1 MSSHDALKTI
11 ADLRDHLA
19 RHDKPIAFLFGAGT
33 SCAVNEG
40 NLPGKPLIP
49 AVAVLTQ
56 ICASEVQ
63 CLGKEYAEA
72 WTKIEAQCANNGN
85 PANIES
91 ILSRLRM
98 MLGAVGEQDKLLGL
112 DRNGI
117 AKFEEKVRRTIAK
130 IVNPSRELIPQETPH
145 RLMARWLA
153 RNSRKMPV
161 EIFTLNY
168 DVLIERAFESER
180 IPLFDGFVG
189 SYQPFFLPDSL
200 RRSEMAPGSNWV
212 RLWKMHGSVTWRR
225 ENRDGRGRIVRGE
238 PDDSGEM
245 ILPSFQKYDESRQQ
259 PYAAFMDRLARFLDQ
274 DDALLITSGFS
285 FGDEHINSVIFSA
298 IENRP
303 RTHIYALQFEE
314 ISDDQDLIKRSLRQR
329 NIIVLGPNS
338 GVIGGRRAEWKFED
352 TAPCADSAF
361 ELISPS
367 ETSPQTKSGRLKLG
381 DFARFCE
388 FLNLMSGHGGDLDVT
403 F

>member
-19 RHDKPIAFLFGAGT
+19 RHDKPLAFLFGAGT
-33 SCAVNEG
+33 SCAVNEE
-40 NLPGKPLIP
+40 NQPGKPLIP
-49 AVAVLTQ
+49 AVAGLTQ

-72 WTKIEAQCANNGN
+72 WTKIEAQCASNGN
-85 PANIES
+85 SANIES

-130 IVNPSRELIPQETPH
+130 TVNPPKGLIPQETPH

-153 RNSRKMPV
+153 RNSRKMPI

-168 DVLIERAFESER
+168 DVLIEMAFESER

-200 RRSEMAPGSNWV
+200 RRPETAPGANWV
-212 RLWKMHGSVTWRR
+212 RLWKMHGSVNWLR
-225 ENRDGRGRIVRGE
+225 EIRDGRVRIIRGE

-274 DDALLITSGFS
+274 DDALLLTSGFS
-285 FGDEHINSVIFSA
+285 FGDEHINNVIFSA

-303 RTHIYALQFEE
+303 RTHVYSLQF
-314 ISDDQDLIKRSLRQR
+314 DDIKAEQDLIKRSLRQR

-338 GVIGGRRAEWKFED
+338 GVIGGRRADWRFED
-352 TAPCADSAF
+352 TAPCVDIAF
-361 ELISPS
+361 ELTSPS
-367 ETSPQTKSGRLKLG
+367 ETNPQTQNGRLKLG
-381 DFARFCE
+381 DFAKFCE
-388 FLNLMSGHGGDLDVT
+388 FLQLMSGHEGETDVA

>member
-1 MSSHDALKTI
+1 MSSHDARKTI
-11 ADLRDHLA
+11 SDLRDHLA

-33 SCAVNEG
+33 SCAVNTVCLKG
-40 NLPGKPLIP
+40 DVPGKPLIP
-49 AVAVLTQ
+49 AVAGLTQ
-56 ICASEVQ
+56 NCASAVQ
-63 CLGKEYAEA
+63 SLGKGYAEA
-72 WTKIEAQCANNGN
+72 WTKVEAQCASEGK

-98 MLGAVGEQDKLLGL
+98 MLGAVGEQDRLLGL
-112 DRNGI
+112 DRTGI
-117 AKFEEKVRRTIAK
+117 AKFEETVRRTIAK
-130 IVNPSRELIPQETPH
+130 IANPPRELIPEETPH

-153 RNSRKMPV
+153 RTSRQKPV

-168 DVLIERAFESER
+168 DVLIEMAFEAER

-189 SYQPFFLPDSL
+189 SYRPFFLPDSL
-200 RRSEMAPGSNWV
+200 RRPEVAPGGNWV

-225 ENRDGRGRIVRGE
+225 ENQDGRVRIVRGE

-285 FGDEHINSVIFSA
+285 FGDEHINNVIFSA

-303 RTHIYALQFEE
+303 RTHVYSLQFGE
-314 ISDDQDLIKRSLRQR
+314 IDDDQDLLTRALRQR
-329 NIIVLGPNS
+329 NLIVIGPKT
-338 GVIGGRRAEWKFED
+338 GVIGGRRDEWRCEE
-352 TAPCADSAF
+352 TAPFVDVAF
-361 ELISPS
+361 ELCPA
-367 ETSPQTKSGRLKLG
+367 TDADPQPKSGQLKLG
-381 DFARFCE
+381 DFAKFCE
-388 FLNLMSGHGGDLDVT
+388 FLRSMSDH
-403 F
+403 